1 MNSQY
6 VLCIKNKKH
15 EVSLEL
21 RKVYTVIA
29 DSDATRHGQLR
40 IIDESGEDYLY
51 PADFFVPVSIPHGAR
66 KAFV

>member
-1 MNSQY
+1 MNSHY

-21 RKVYTVIA
+21 RKVYAVIA
-29 DSDATRHGQLR
+29 DSDAMKHGQLR

-51 PADFFVPVSIPHGAR
+51 PADFFVPVSIPQGAR
-66 KAFV
+66 KAFA